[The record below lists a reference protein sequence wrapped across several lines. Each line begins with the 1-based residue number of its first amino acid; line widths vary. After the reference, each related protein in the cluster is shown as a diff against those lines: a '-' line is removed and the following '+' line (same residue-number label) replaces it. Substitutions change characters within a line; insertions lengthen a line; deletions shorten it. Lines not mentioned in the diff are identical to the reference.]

1 MKLKRTVDT
10 EIKLLRLLHQSIMG
24 VGKSKLDKC
33 PLSWHKRDSV
43 DADQDCHESDS
54 KNSED
59 ASLHAFVEQNNG
71 AERPTGEQ
79 DRPEAVGEGHEEQT
93 EEEFL
98 KFVILHA
105 EDDTD
110 EALRV
115 QNLLQ
120 NDFGIRPGIVFAEMP
135 CGRLHLQNLDD
146 AVNGSAWTILLLT
159 ENFLRDTW
167 CNFQF
172 YTSLM
177 NSVNRQHKY
186 NSVIPMRPLNS
197 PLPRERTPLAL
208 QTINALEEESQGF
221 PTQVERIFRESVYER
236 QQSIW
241 KETRSVAQKQC
252 IA

>member
-1 MKLKRTVDT
+1 MSHKYT
-10 EIKLLRLLHQSIMG
+10 MG
-24 VGKSKLDKC
+24 SGKSKLDKC
-33 PLSWHKRDSV
+33 PLSWHKRHSV
-43 DADQDCHESDS
+43 DTDQDFHESEAETS
-54 KNSED
+54 KD
-59 ASLHAFVEQNNG
+59 VFLHGFVEHSNRTEQLTEAREG
-71 AERPTGEQ
+71 AKAKGEM
-79 DRPEAVGEGHEEQT
+79 P
-93 EEEFL
+93 EEEAEEDVFL

-120 NDFGIRPGIVFAEMP
+120 NDFGIRPGMIFAEMP
-135 CGRLHLQNLDD
+135 GGRLHLQNLDD

-208 QTINALEEESQGF
+208 QTINALEEESRGF
-221 PTQVERIFRESVYER
+221 STQVERIFQESVYEK
-236 QQSIW
+236 QQTIW
-241 KETRSVAQKQC
+241 KESRNGIRGQF

>member
-1 MKLKRTVDT
+1 
-10 EIKLLRLLHQSIMG
+10 MG
-24 VGKSKLDKC
+24 AGKSKLDNC
-33 PLSWHKRDSV
+33 PLSWHRRRSE
-43 DADQDCHESDS
+43 DADQDCHESEA
-54 KNSED
+54 KNSKD
-59 ASLHAFVEQNNG
+59 LSLHGLVEHSNRTEQRMEEQWG
-71 AERPTGEQ
+71 AEAKGEL
-79 DRPEAVGEGHEEQT
+79 P
-93 EEEFL
+93 EEEAEEEVFL

-105 EDDTD
+105 QDDID

-120 NDFGIRPGIVFAEMP
+120 NDFGIRPGMIFAEMP

-208 QTINALEEESQGF
+208 QTINALEEESRGF
-221 PTQVERIFRESVYER
+221 STQVERIFQESVYER
-236 QQSIW
+236 QQAIW
-241 KETRSVAQKQC
+241 KEARNVMRAQFVA
-252 IA
+252 

>member
-1 MKLKRTVDT
+1 MSKSHSVDT
-10 EIKLLRLLHQSIMG
+10 SHG
-24 VGKSKLDKC
+24 
-33 PLSWHKRDSV
+33 PP
-43 DADQDCHESDS
+43 
-54 KNSED
+54 
-59 ASLHAFVEQNNG
+59 ASAAKKPDDVSLCDVAECGSATEQ
-71 AERPTGEQ
+71 PTGRQEGALRVEGTPV
-79 DRPEAVGEGHEEQT
+79 DEA
-93 EEEFL
+93 EEEVFL

-105 EDDTD
+105 EDDTG

-120 NDFGIRPGIVFAEMP
+120 NDFGIKPGIIFAEMP
-135 CGRLHLQNLDD
+135 CGRQHLQNLDD

-186 NSVIPMRPLNS
+186 NSVIPMRPLNN
-197 PLPRERTPLAL
+197 PLPRDRTPFVL
-208 QTINALEEESQGF
+208 QTINALEEESRGF
-221 PTQVERIFRESVYER
+221 PTQVERIFQESVYKT
-236 QQSIW
+236 QQTIW
-241 KETRSVAQKQC
+241 KESRNTVQRQF

>member
-1 MKLKRTVDT
+1 MPHK
-10 EIKLLRLLHQSIMG
+10 SAMG
-24 VGKSKLDKC
+24 VGKSKLDNC
-33 PLSWHKRDSV
+33 PLSWHKRHSV
-43 DADQDCHESDS
+43 DTDQDCHESETGKLKDV
-54 KNSED
+54 
-59 ASLHAFVEQNNG
+59 SLHGFVEHGNKTGQ
-71 AERPTGEQ
+71 PTGEQ
-79 DRPEAVGEGHEEQT
+79 EGAEAKGEMPVEDA
-93 EEEFL
+93 EEEVFL

-105 EDDTD
+105 EHDTE

-115 QNLLQ
+115 QDLLQ
-120 NDFGIRPGIVFAEMP
+120 NDFGIRPGIIFAEMP
-135 CGRLHLQNLDD
+135 CGRMHLQNLDD

-208 QTINALEEESQGF
+208 QTINALEEESRGF
-221 PTQVERIFRESVYER
+221 STQVERIFQESVYER
-236 QQSIW
+236 QQAVW
-241 KETRSVAQKQC
+241 KETRSVLRGQFLA
-252 IA
+252 

>member
-1 MKLKRTVDT
+1 
-10 EIKLLRLLHQSIMG
+10 MG
-24 VGKSKLDKC
+24 VGKSKLDNC
-33 PLSWHKRDSV
+33 PLSWHKRHSV
-43 DADQDCHESDS
+43 GEDHGCQETEDKS
-54 KNSED
+54 SED
-59 ASLHAFVEQNNG
+59 VSLCGFMEHSNG
-71 AERPTGEQ
+71 AGQPTGEQ
-79 DRPEAVGEGHEEQT
+79 EGAAAQGEIPEEDA

-120 NDFGIRPGIVFAEMP
+120 NDFGIRPGIIFAEMP

-197 PLPRERTPLAL
+197 PLSRERTPLAL

-221 PTQVERIFRESVYER
+221 STQVERIFQESVYAR
-236 QQSIW
+236 QQSVW
-241 KETRSVAQKQC
+241 KETRNVMRRQC

>member
-1 MKLKRTVDT
+1 MSQR
-10 EIKLLRLLHQSIMG
+10 
-24 VGKSKLDKC
+24 
-33 PLSWHKRDSV
+33 P
-43 DADQDCHESDS
+43 HEADS
-54 KNSED
+54 KKSD
-59 ASLHAFVEQNNG
+59 DISLCDIAEHSHG
-71 AERPTGEQ
+71 ALTPSGEREGT
-79 DRPEAVGEGHEEQT
+79 EAT
-93 EEEFL
+93 EEVPEEDEEEVFL

-120 NDFGIRPGIVFAEMP
+120 NDFGIKPGIIFAEMP
-135 CGRLHLQNLDD
+135 CGRQHLQNLDD

-167 CNFQF
+167 CKFQF

-186 NSVIPMRPLNS
+186 NSVIPLRPLNN
-197 PLPRERTPLAL
+197 PLPRERTPFAL
-208 QTINALEEESQGF
+208 RTINALEEESRGF
-221 PTQVERIFRESVYER
+221 PTQVERIFQESVYKI

-241 KETRSVAQKQC
+241 KETRTTLQRQS

>member
-1 MKLKRTVDT
+1 MLKRNVDT
-10 EIKLLRLLHQSIMG
+10 QIKPPRLPHQSAMG
-24 VGKSKLDKC
+24 VGKSKLDRC
-33 PLSWHKRDSV
+33 PLSWHKKDSV
-43 DADQDCHESDS
+43 DADQDCQESHF

-59 ASLHAFVEQNNG
+59 ASLRGFVEQSRG
-71 AERPTGEQ
+71 AEPPTGEQ
-79 DRPEAVGEGHEEQT
+79 DGPEAKGEGHEEQA

-115 QNLLQ
+115 QDLLQ
-120 NDFGIRPGIVFAEMP
+120 NDFGIRPGMVFAEMP

-186 NSVIPMRPLNS
+186 NSVIPMRPLNG

-221 PTQVERIFRESVYER
+221 STQVERIFRESVYER

-241 KETRSVAQKQC
+241 RETRSVSQKQF